1 MHLHIPRSLRF
12 RFFAALGG
20 LLVCAIVALAAIST
34 LVIFPVLQAEERGAV
49 KRELDRVERSF
60 QLEQQQ
66 LLAQVRDWAHWD
78 DTYQFVQGDYPRYK
92 DVNFSREMFEDMR
105 YQLMAFFNNA
115 GEVYFLAGIN
125 PTTGN
130 YQTCTTPNDECAW
143 MEPWVNRMQAAI
155 EEDKADQS
163 AIYAD
168 QEPVMVS
175 STPILRTDKSGSPA
189 GWLFKTRNLDD
200 EWLSF
205 MEEYTGLPINLSL
218 IPGAASS
225 SDAFSFSGNTVHAE
239 RYLPIYSPLNPASL
253 GIGIELNRTS
263 YLTSLTTFRYVL
275 LWTAVLMVLV
285 IAVVLLLLEKIVLRP
300 LRLLTQFTQQLDIHE
315 TDVHKLTRRNDE
327 IGLLSRAFQ
336 EHLTCQQQLNEELL
350 TLSTHDALTGLPN
363 RRLFDQ
369 RLETAFNEA
378 DATSGSLAVMMLDI
392 DHFKLYNDHYGHPE
406 GDVCLQRIADAMHSL
421 AQTRDFFI
429 ARTGGEEFCALLPHT
444 LPDKA
449 RDIGEQL
456 SAAIDDLQIPHSTSP
471 VKPFVTISAGI
482 AMLQD
487 AKSQSPSAVV
497 SCADQALY
505 LAKEAGRHQVVLFR
519 QPLASTEISP
529 HNTSP

>member
-1 MHLHIPRSLRF
+1 MHRHIPRSLRF

-20 LLVCAIVALAAIST
+20 LLICAIVALAAISSS
-34 LVIFPVLQAEERGAV
+34 VIFPALQAEERQAV

-92 DVNFSREMFEDMR
+92 DVNFSQEMFDDMR

-130 YQTCTTPNDECAW
+130 YQTCETPNDECAW
-143 MEPWVNRMQAAI
+143 MEPWVKRMQSAI
-155 EEDKADQS
+155 DGDRADQS

-168 QEPVMVS
+168 QEPVMVG

-189 GWLFKTRNLDD
+189 GWLFKTRALDD

-218 IPGAASS
+218 TRQAASS
-225 SDAFSFSGNTVHAE
+225 SDALSFSGNIVHAE
-239 RYLPIYSPLNPASL
+239 RYLPIYSPLTPVSL

-275 LWTAVLMVLV
+275 LWTAVLMILV
-285 IAVVLLLLEKIVLRP
+285 IAVVLLLLEKIVLKP

-315 TDVHKLTRRNDE
+315 TDVHKLTRRSDE

-336 EHLTCQQQLNEELL
+336 EQFTCQQQLNDELL
-350 TLSTHDALTGLPN
+350 KMSTHDALTGLPN

-369 RLETAFNEA
+369 QLETAFS
-378 DATSGSLAVMMLDI
+378 DTSTDSDSVAVMMLDI

-406 GDVCLQRIADAMHSL
+406 GDVCLQRIADAMYSL
-421 AQTRDFFI
+421 ARTRDFFI
-429 ARTGGEEFCALLPHT
+429 ARTGGEEFCALLPHIS
-444 LPDKA
+444 PDKA
-449 RDIGEQL
+449 RGIGEQL
-456 SAAIDDLQIPHSTSP
+456 LAAIDGLQIPHSTSP
-471 VKPFVTISAGI
+471 VKPFVTISVGI
-482 AMLQD
+482 AMQKD

-505 LAKEAGRHQVVLFR
+505 LAKEAGRHQVAFFSP
-519 QPLASTEISP
+519 QLASGLTPE
-529 HNTSP
+529 HNAPQ